1 VRQWE
6 LDRLKLSRRSEGDS
20 GASWEPGERGLL
32 YGVVVSAIAS
42 YAVAMNQQRQEAVL
56 LVEDNDELRGA
67 LAELL
72 RLDGY
77 RVREARNGAHALRV
91 LVDEEVRPF
100 AIVLDLTM
108 PAVDGWEFR
117 RALTDLPDYADVPVV
132 VISAVDEDVARRAG
146 LAAVEYL
153 RKPFELETLL
163 VILARLHPHDS

>member
-1 VRQWE
+1 
-6 LDRLKLSRRSEGDS
+6 
-20 GASWEPGERGLL
+20 
-32 YGVVVSAIAS
+32 
-42 YAVAMNQQRQEAVL
+42 VL

-67 LAELL
+67 LADLL

-91 LVDEEVRPF
+91 LEDERVRPF

-117 RALTDLPDYADVPVV
+117 RALAGLPAYADVPVV
-132 VISAVDEDVARRAG
+132 VISAVDEDVARRVG

-153 RKPFELETLL
+153 RKPFESEKLL
-163 VILARLHPHDS
+163 LTLARLHPLDS

>member
-1 VRQWE
+1 M
-6 LDRLKLSRRSEGDS
+6 D
-20 GASWEPGERGLL
+20 
-32 YGVVVSAIAS
+32 
-42 YAVAMNQQRQEAVL
+42 QQAVL

-67 LAELL
+67 LADML

-91 LVDEEVRPF
+91 LRDERVRPF

-117 RALTDLPDYADVPVV
+117 RAVADLPEYADVPVV
-132 VISAVDEDVARRAG
+132 VMSAVDEDVARRAG

-153 RKPFELETLL
+153 RKPFELKKLL
-163 VILARLHPHDS
+163 LTLARLHPRDS